1 MWLESLPCP
10 VGSADWTYFW
20 FWGYTYQVVE
30 NLVADDA
37 RHLEALLAGDRVD
50 NDVAVDADEVLRVE
64 DAVLILRA
72 PVLLATSSQQAWAW
86 LFGRAA
92 PCAGC
97 VGAAWCGWGWRP
109 RRDAGRKEILKVPDR
124 PCL

>member
-10 VGSADWTYFW
+10 MGSADWTYFW
-20 FWGYTYQVVE
+20 FSGYTYQVVE
-30 NLVADDA
+30 DLVADDA

-86 LFGRAA
+86 LFGCAA

-97 VGAAWCGWGWRP
+97 VGAAWCGWG
-109 RRDAGRKEILKVPDR
+109 
-124 PCL
+124 